1 MNIMVEPSSALRN
14 CTLVY
19 LTSVRPHLEQ
29 VSCAVLS
36 VWMVC
41 LCTFLT
47 LDWSFCLRNEGKSEG
62 LLLVTV
68 VFEPVSEWGTLV
80 SYY

>member
-1 MNIMVEPSSALRN
+1 MKIMVEPSSALRS

-29 VSCAVLS
+29 VSCAMLS

-41 LCTFLT
+41 LCTLLT
-47 LDWSFCLRNEGKSEG
+47 LDWSFCLRNEGKSVG
-62 LLLVTV
+62 LLLVTI
-68 VFEPVSEWGTLV
+68 VFEPVSGRATLV
-80 SYY
+80 SY